1 MTTNYRLPATLS
13 QDIDAFA
20 RKVVAFKNGDYAE
33 ADFKPICSAM
43 GVYEQRR
50 DATYMARIRN
60 VGGLISA
67 TALKKIIDTALNHG
81 SRRLHITTRQ
91 ELQIQDISLDD
102 VAPAMRELLT
112 LGLATKGGGGN
123 TVRNILVDEFSGIS
137 RDEAFDVTP
146 YALELTSRLI
156 AEVDSYTLPRKLK
169 IALASNEHNVGLSA
183 INDLGLVA
191 RKVGKKRG
199 FRVYVGGGAG
209 GRPTTGWLFSDF
221 VPEHEIW
228 ALTKGVKQFFA
239 EHGNRENRS
248 QARVRHIFYR
258 LGTEVALRLIND
270 YFQRAKLSAEP
281 FVVTNEV
288 APHKGRRATDKNTLP
303 DYVIWKHRFVS
314 EQRQAGLHTVLVPI
328 AFGDIHLSDEHAKQ
342 WQQLLT
348 LLEGLGA
355 DTLRFTTSQNVRL
368 RNIPTRHLS
377 SIYDI
382 IKTWPEVQ
390 NPAIIGNIVACNG
403 ADTCRLGIAISKD
416 LARDISDELRRSNLA
431 LDRLADVAVQI
442 AGCPNSCGQQL
453 WSDVG
458 FAGRKMNGQTAYNV
472 FVAAKRKQSPEL
484 AQGVGTLPE
493 KQVPT
498 FVRLLFED
506 YLMTDENFD
515 FGTYMQR
522 SGKVVAERLV
532 RSLNN
537 Q

>member
-102 VAPAMRELLT
+102 VAPAMRELQT

-221 VPEHEIW
+221 VPAHESW
-228 ALTKGVKQFFA
+228 AL
-239 EHGNRENRS
+239 S
-248 QARVRHIFYR
+248 
-258 LGTEVALRLIND
+258 
-270 YFQRAKLSAEP
+270 
-281 FVVTNEV
+281 
-288 APHKGRRATDKNTLP
+288 
-303 DYVIWKHRFVS
+303 
-314 EQRQAGLHTVLVPI
+314 
-328 AFGDIHLSDEHAKQ
+328 
-342 WQQLLT
+342 
-348 LLEGLGA
+348 
-355 DTLRFTTSQNVRL
+355 
-368 RNIPTRHLS
+368 
-377 SIYDI
+377 
-382 IKTWPEVQ
+382 
-390 NPAIIGNIVACNG
+390 
-403 ADTCRLGIAISKD
+403 
-416 LARDISDELRRSNLA
+416 
-431 LDRLADVAVQI
+431 
-442 AGCPNSCGQQL
+442 
-453 WSDVG
+453 
-458 FAGRKMNGQTAYNV
+458 
-472 FVAAKRKQSPEL
+472 
-484 AQGVGTLPE
+484 
-493 KQVPT
+493 
-498 FVRLLFED
+498 
-506 YLMTDENFD
+506 
-515 FGTYMQR
+515 
-522 SGKVVAERLV
+522 
-532 RSLNN
+532 
-537 Q
+537 